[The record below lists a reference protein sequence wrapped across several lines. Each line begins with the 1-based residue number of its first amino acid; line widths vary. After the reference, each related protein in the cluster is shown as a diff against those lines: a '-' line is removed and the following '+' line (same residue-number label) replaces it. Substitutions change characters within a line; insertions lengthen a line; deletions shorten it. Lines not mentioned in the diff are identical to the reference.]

1 MTTFSCGEEHNE
13 RLRAT
18 LERARECNLKFKL
31 EKCHFRSTSVG
42 YIGHKLTPEGIKPD
56 PEKIEAIVNMPEPH
70 DKGFQRLLGM
80 VNYVSKFVP
89 NMSEITSPLRELFK
103 KDVTWHWSVRH
114 ARAFEKIKTSLA
126 NPEPGVLTYYDVT
139 KPVKLQV
146 DASKSGL
153 GAVLIPSDMPCCI
166 CLEISNAGG
175 NQICSDRK
183 RTLGSYYFLL
193 SI

>member
-1 MTTFSCGEEHNE
+1 M
-13 RLRAT
+13 
-18 LERARECNLKFKL
+18 
-31 EKCHFRSTSVG
+31 
-42 YIGHKLTPEGIKPD
+42 
-56 PEKIEAIVNMPEPH
+56 NMPEPH
-70 DKGFQRLLGM
+70 DKKGVQRLLGM

-89 NMSEITSPLRELFK
+89 NMSEIISPLREMLK

-114 ARAFEKIKTSLA
+114 ARAFEKIKTILA

-153 GAVLIPSDMPCCI
+153 GGSTYSVRHASCI

-183 RTLGSYYFLL
+183 RTLGSCVWVQSFLSVHL
-193 SI
+193 WQANHSGIRSSAAARHYEKATG